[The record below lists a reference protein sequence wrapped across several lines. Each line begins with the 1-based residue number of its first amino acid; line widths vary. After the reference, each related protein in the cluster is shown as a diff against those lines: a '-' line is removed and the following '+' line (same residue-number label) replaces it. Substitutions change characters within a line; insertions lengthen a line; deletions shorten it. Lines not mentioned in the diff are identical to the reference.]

1 MSPGSARK
9 PSERALL
16 YPTYGALLGAWVGV
30 IPIGL
35 DWDRPWQ
42 VTTGCALCLQ
52 AVKLTHL
59 KAYPLTPA
67 AGASLGYIIG
77 ALLALGMNILL
88 FLVDADRLDSSEAT
102 GGSVKGGT
110 KNKKRKEGGRIKKSS
125 TKEE

>member
-1 MSPGSARK
+1 
-9 PSERALL
+9 
-16 YPTYGALLGAWVGV
+16 
-30 IPIGL
+30 
-35 DWDRPWQ
+35 
-42 VTTGCALCLQ
+42 LQ

-59 KAYPLTPA
+59 KAYPLTPT

-88 FLVDADRLDSSEAT
+88 FLVDTDRLDSSEAT
-102 GGSVKGGT
+102 GGPAKGGT